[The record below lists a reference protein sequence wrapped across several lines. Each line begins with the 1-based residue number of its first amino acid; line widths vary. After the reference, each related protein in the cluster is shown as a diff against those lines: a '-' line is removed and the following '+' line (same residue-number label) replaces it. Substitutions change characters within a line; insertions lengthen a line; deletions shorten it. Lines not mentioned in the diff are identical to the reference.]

1 MLNNKRSECIKR
13 FTRRLVLMFLAM
25 LPIASIA
32 FAAQKALKV
41 GELKDEFEEE
51 SMGAPSQMT
60 SS

>member
-1 MLNNKRSECIKR
+1 MKR

-41 GELKDEFEEE
+41 GELKDDFEEE
-51 SMGAPSQMT
+51 SVGSI
-60 SS
+60 SRGSGSN

>member
-1 MLNNKRSECIKR
+1 MKK

-41 GELKDEFEEE
+41 GELKDDEDTET
-51 SMGAPSQMT
+51 MGSV
-60 SS
+60 SRGSGSN